1 MKRVLE
7 IFEAL
12 CAIPHGSGNME
23 EISAFCVDFAQ
34 KCGLAAERDEARN
47 VVIKKSATLGYENAP
62 AVMLQGHL
70 DMVCQKV
77 EGSAVDFEKDGI
89 KTVIEGDYMK
99 AVGTTLGADNGIA
112 VAMILALLER
122 NDLSHPALEAV
133 FTTDE
138 EIGMLGALELDMSRL
153 KAEKMINLDSE
164 EDDVVTVS
172 CAGGS
177 DFVMRIPFERKEE
190 EGTCLTVTFKGLQ
203 GGHSG
208 VEIHKGRANADLL
221 AGRFLQHMASS
232 VPFSLMA
239 VNGGDKS
246 NAIPRFSEMKIV
258 TTDPAAFLK
267 ESETYLATLKNEL
280 ATREPGF
287 VSVLKKEGEGSFS
300 VVEKNAADRIIA
312 ALCTVPNGV
321 MNMSADIAGLVETS
335 LNLGI
340 LETKENAV
348 ALHFALRSNFT
359 SGLVA
364 LEEKMFAFA
373 SLLSC
378 EASTGGHYP
387 PWEYRADSK
396 LRDLYTRL
404 YLEKTG
410 KEAKVEAIH
419 AGLEC
424 GVFAAGISDLDCI
437 AIGPN
442 LFDVHTTEE
451 KMSLSS
457 AKKIYELLAA
467 LLKECR

>member
-7 IFEAL
+7 LFEAL

-23 EISAFCVDFAQ
+23 GISAWCVDFA
-34 KCGLAAERDEARN
+34 KKRGLEADRDEARN
-47 VVIKKSATLGYENAP
+47 VIIKKKATPGYENAP
-62 AVMLQGHL
+62 TVMLQGHL

-77 EGSAVDFEKDGI
+77 EGSPIDFEKDGI
-89 KTVIEGDYMK
+89 KTFVEGDFLK
-99 AVGTTLGADNGIA
+99 AEGTTLGADNGIA
-112 VAMILALLER
+112 VAMILAILER
-122 NDLSHPALEAV
+122 EDLSHPALEAV

-138 EIGMLGALELDMSRL
+138 EIGMLGALKLDMSLL

-177 DFVMRIPFERKEE
+177 DFVMSVPFERTEE
-190 EGTCLTVTFKGLQ
+190 KGTRLFVTFKGLQ

-208 VEIHKGRANADLL
+208 VEIHKGRVNADLL
-221 AGRFLQHMASS
+221 AGRFLQHMKAFA
-232 VPFSLMA
+232 PYSLLS

-246 NAIPRFSEMKIV
+246 NAIPRYAKMEIV
-258 TTDPAAFLK
+258 TSDPTAFLK
-267 ESETYLATLKNEL
+267 EAASYLETVKHEL

-287 VSVLKKEGEGSFS
+287 ISVLETEGEGSFA
-300 VVEKNAADRIIA
+300 VVEKSAADRIIA
-312 ALCTVPNGV
+312 ALCTAPNGV
-321 MNMSADIAGLVETS
+321 VNMSADIPGLAETS

-340 LETKENAV
+340 LETKENTV
-348 ALHFALRSNFT
+348 NLHFALRSNFV

-364 LEEKMFAFA
+364 LEEKLFAFA

-378 EASTGGHYP
+378 KASTGGHYP
-387 PWEYRADSK
+387 PWEYRSDSQ

-404 YLEKTG
+404 YEEKTG
-410 KEAKVEAIH
+410 QKAKVEAIH

-424 GVFAAGISDLDCI
+424 GVFAAGISNLDCI
-437 AIGPN
+437 AIGPT

-451 KMSLSS
+451 KMSISS
-457 AKKIYELLAA
+457 AEKIYGLLTA

>member
-7 IFEAL
+7 LFEAL

-23 EISAFCVDFAQ
+23 GISAWCVDFAQ
-34 KCGLAAERDEARN
+34 KRGLEAARDEARN
-47 VVIKKSATLGYENAP
+47 VIIKKKATPGYENAP
-62 AVMLQGHL
+62 TVMLQGHL

-77 EGSAVDFEKDGI
+77 EESPVDFEKDGI
-89 KTVIEGDYMK
+89 KTFVKGDYLK
-99 AVGTTLGADNGIA
+99 AEGTTLGADNGIA
-112 VAMILALLER
+112 VAMVLAILER
-122 NDLSHPALEAV
+122 EDLSHPALEAV

-138 EIGMLGALELDMSRL
+138 EIGMLGALELDMSLL

-177 DFVMRIPFERKEE
+177 DFVMSVPFERKEE
-190 EGTCLTVTFKGLQ
+190 KGTHLFVTFKGLQ

-208 VEIHKGRANADLL
+208 VEIHKGRVNADLL
-221 AGRFLQHMASS
+221 AGRFLQHMKAS
-232 VPFSLMA
+232 VPFSLLS

-246 NAIPRFSEMKIV
+246 NAIPRYAKMEIV
-258 TTDPAAFLK
+258 TSDPVAFLK
-267 ESETYLATLKNEL
+267 EAASYLETVKHEL
-280 ATREPGF
+280 AAREPGF
-287 VSVLKKEGEGSFS
+287 VSVLETEGEGSFA
-300 VVEKNAADRIIA
+300 VMEKSAADRVIA
-312 ALCTVPNGV
+312 ALCTAPNGV
-321 MNMSADIAGLVETS
+321 VNMSADIPGLVETS

-340 LETKENAV
+340 LETKEDAV
-348 ALHFALRSNFT
+348 SLHFALRSNFT

-364 LEEKMFAFA
+364 LEEKLFAFA

-378 EASTGGHYP
+378 KASTGGHYP
-387 PWEYRADSK
+387 PWEYRADSR

-404 YLEKTG
+404 YEEKTG
-410 KEAKVEAIH
+410 KKAKVEAIH

-424 GVFAAGISDLDCI
+424 GVFAAGIPNLDCI
-437 AIGPN
+437 AIGPT

-451 KMSLSS
+451 KMSISS
-457 AKKIYELLAA
+457 AEKIYGLLTA